1 MTIQA
6 RSKNDRLYRDKY
18 DKSYMAF
25 MERRKLKSFMD
36 SHHDDLDHTDDL
48 NY

>member
-6 RSKNDRLYRDKY
+6 RSKNDRLYKDLYEKT
-18 DKSYMAF
+18 YMAF

-36 SHHDDLDHTDDL
+36 SHADDLDHIDDL